1 MTYLPDR
8 TLDHLRQVAE
18 LPDLSGTRYEMEG
31 ELGRG
36 GMGVVYRARDTLLGR
51 SVALKVTED
60 GGAEAR
66 LIARLEHPGIVPV
79 YDAGA
84 LPDGRRYYAMKL
96 VDGLR
101 LDRFLEREPALPG
114 RLRVFEKVCEAVA
127 FAHSRGVVHRDLKPQ
142 NIMVGA
148 FGEALVMDWGVPGA
162 VAGTPRYMAPEQ
174 AAGSADARSDVFS
187 LGALLEDVMRPES
200 PRPLAAIA
208 RKARAANPEERY
220 ASVRLLAAD
229 AARFMDGLA
238 VTAYRETPWE
248 RLVRFARGNRT
259 LLLLLAAYLAMRL
272 LLFAIR

>member
-1 MTYLPDR
+1 MGSRAGIR
-8 TLDHLRQVAE
+8 T
-18 LPDLSGTRYEMEG
+18 
-31 ELGRG
+31 
-36 GMGVVYRARDTLLGR
+36 
-51 SVALKVTED
+51 
-60 GGAEAR
+60 
-66 LIARLEHPGIVPV
+66 
-79 YDAGA
+79 
-84 LPDGRRYYAMKL
+84 
-96 VDGLR
+96 
-101 LDRFLEREPALPG
+101 
-114 RLRVFEKVCEAVA
+114 
-127 FAHSRGVVHRDLKPQ
+127 
-142 NIMVGA
+142 
-148 FGEALVMDWGVPGA
+148 
-162 VAGTPRYMAPEQ
+162 
-174 AAGSADARSDVFS
+174 AGSADARSDVFS